1 MIEYFKYLL
10 RTHWFNSFHD
20 GLTFKGGN
28 IRQWTS
34 PLGGTWECEVIIC
47 TAPNNIHQIQMNI
60 LPFANIA
67 VKYWEALNK
76 EKHWIELEIYFRL
89 TTKYKNFSKPL
100 VTGHSMYCIL
110 GQK

>member
-1 MIEYFKYLL
+1 MGSTVF
-10 RTHWFNSFHD
+10 TT

-34 PLGGTWECEVIIC
+34 PLDGTWGCKVIIC
-47 TAPNNIHQIQMNI
+47 TTPNNIHQIQMNI